1 MASIAPGMRWVR
13 LLAIAASLSC
23 RLAGAEDHPALPPA
37 DRAWLAQHPVIRVGY
52 DPGWPPFS
60 LRDARGKFSG
70 IDADTLALLSKRYGF
85 QFEFVTRGTWT
96 EVYEAARRGEIDFL
110 VGTART
116 PEREREF
123 HFTRPYFSFPVVIV
137 TRIDEPIVWS
147 VLDLEGRRV
156 AGARGYAAT
165 AELQRIYPEL
175 KFRLTDTIEE
185 ALTLVSDGGADAVTT
200 NLPNASFVAKT
211 RGLTNL
217 KIAGVMPET
226 FDLCYAVRQDWPEL
240 IGILERASA
249 SLTDADKQAIV
260 HPWIRV
266 DYARVIRWDLVWK
279 AALAVLA
286 LVALG
291 MSVVVRRNRR
301 LAREL
306 AERCRL
312 LEQVEKAN
320 RQLGELHRDKDE
332 LMHMAAHDLR
342 SPLTA
347 ISLGI
352 EHQRLGLGSFELDE
366 RLRSSVRQMGRLI
379 DDLLDVHTLEEGRR
393 EFRFAPTD
401 VAALV
406 QEVAADLRPVAAR
419 KDIVLQQS
427 FDVDQLPLAMGD
439 ASALRQVVDNLISNA
454 IKFSPLHSRIIVRLR
469 RWNEFIRLEIEDEGP
484 GVPPEEKERIFGKY
498 VRGTARPTAGE
509 KSTGLGLA
517 IVRQLITAMNG
528 RVWCDPAPEKGTVF
542 VVVLLGAK

>member
-1 MASIAPGMRWVR
+1 M
-13 LLAIAASLSC
+13 LAASLGRC
-23 RLAGAEDHPALPPA
+23 VAAAENDPALTPA
-37 DRAWLAQHPVIRVGY
+37 DLSWLAAHPVIRVGY

-60 LRDARGKFSG
+60 LRDASGKFSG
-70 IDADTLALLSKRYGF
+70 IDADTLAVLSRRYGF
-85 QFEFVTRGTWT
+85 RFEFVTRDSWP
-96 EVYEAARRGEIDFL
+96 EVYAAARRGEIDLL

-137 TRIDEPIVWS
+137 TRVDEPIVWS

-156 AGARGYAAT
+156 AGVRGYVAT
-165 AELQRIYPEL
+165 SELQRIYPDL
-175 KFRLTDTIEE
+175 KFRLTDTVEE
-185 ALTLVSDGGADAVTT
+185 ALTMVADGGADAFMT
-200 NLPNASFVAKT
+200 NLPNASFTAKT
-211 RGLTNL
+211 HGLTNL

-240 IGILERASA
+240 IRILETACA
-249 SLTDADKQAIV
+249 SLTEADRQAIV

-279 AALAVLA
+279 TALAALAA
-286 LVALG
+286 IGLG
-291 MSVVVRRNRR
+291 VGVMMMRNRR

-306 AERCRL
+306 AERGRL
-312 LEQVEKAN
+312 LEQVEKAH
-320 RQLGELHRDKDE
+320 RQLGELHRDKSE

-393 EFRFAPTD
+393 EFCFAPID
-401 VAALV
+401 FGALV
-406 QEVAADLRPVAAR
+406 REVAADLRPIAAR
-419 KDIVLQQS
+419 KEIVLQQS
-427 FDVDQLPLAMGD
+427 LDLDQLPPASGD
-439 ASALRQVVDNLISNA
+439 VRALRQVVDNLLSNA
-454 IKFSPLHSRIIVRLR
+454 IKFSPRNSRIIVRLR
-469 RWNEFIRLEIEDEGP
+469 RWNEFVRLEIQDEGP
-484 GVPPEEKERIFGKY
+484 GVPAEEKERIFGKY

-517 IVRQLITAMNG
+517 IVRQLVTAMNG
-528 RVWCDPAPEKGTVF
+528 RVWCDAAPAPEKGAVF
-542 VVVLLGAK
+542 VVVLQAAK